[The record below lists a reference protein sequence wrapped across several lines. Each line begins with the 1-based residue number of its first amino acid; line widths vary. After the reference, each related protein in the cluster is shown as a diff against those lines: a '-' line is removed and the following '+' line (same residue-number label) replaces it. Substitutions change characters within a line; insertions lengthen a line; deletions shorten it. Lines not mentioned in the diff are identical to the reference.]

1 MTGIEAEFLDDGGR
15 SAADVADRF
24 VSFIAEARATID
36 VAIYD
41 FDARTGATARI
52 ADALEA
58 AAARG
63 VAIRVAFNQEREAE
77 ATHNP
82 PMICDPE
89 AIDGLDVPTIGVHDQ
104 GALMH
109 HKYVVRDRSDVWTGS
124 TNWTDDAFSREENAI
139 VRVSSPDVAAS
150 YTRNFEQLWTTGRL
164 ESSGGEGTSVTLGR
178 GVDVQPL
185 FSPRGPSLAHRTAER
200 IAAAHHRVRIL
211 SPVITSGA
219 VLGTLAEIAGRAS
232 FDVVGAYDATQM
244 REVVGQWETW
254 PPNHWKIGAWDA
266 IRPRLSGKVSTPWSA
281 VGGVHDYM
289 HAKVVVADGDV
300 LTGSYNLSRGG
311 EDNAE
316 NVLHIRSGA
325 LRSASERSWN
335 GSPPGT
341 RRASSKRPHL
351 GPGPGSHVRS
361 IQWSGETNARGP
373 VRARRRLLFDRVG
386 RDPLATPSPIASRAR
401 DGRLSRAG

>member
-1 MTGIEAEFLDDGGR
+1 MTGIEAEFLDDGGQ
-15 SAADVADRF
+15 SASDVADRL
-24 VSFIAEARATID
+24 VSFLAEASTTID

-41 FDARTGATARI
+41 FDARLGATARI

-63 VAIRVAFNQEREAE
+63 VEIRVVFNQEREAE

-89 AIDGLDVPTIGVHDQ
+89 TIDGLEVPTKGVHDQ

-109 HKYVVRDRSDVWTGS
+109 HKYVVRDGTDVWTGS

-150 YTRNFEQLWTTGRL
+150 YARNFEQLWTKGRL

-178 GVDVQPL
+178 GVDVQPI
-185 FSPRGPSLAHRTAER
+185 FSPRGPSLAHRTSER

-232 FDVVGAYDATQM
+232 FDLIGAYDATQM

-281 VGGVHDYM
+281 AGGVHDYM
-289 HAKVVVADGDV
+289 HAKVVVADGEIV
-300 LTGSYNLSRGG
+300 TGSYNLSHGG
-311 EDNAE
+311 EENAE

-325 LRSASERSWN
+325 LAERFGTFVERVAARYATSA
-335 GSPPGT
+335 
-341 RRASSKRPHL
+341 
-351 GPGPGSHVRS
+351 V
-361 IQWSGETNARGP
+361 
-373 VRARRRLLFDRVG
+373 
-386 RDPLATPSPIASRAR
+386 
-401 DGRLSRAG
+401 